1 MTFCMDHF
9 QHRKH
14 HTTKKMQ
21 VRQCVCE
28 HVRASPFTIKLTGPN
43 FI

>member
-9 QHRKH
+9 QHRKR
-14 HTTKKMQ
+14 HTTTKMQ

-28 HVRASPFTIKLTGPN
+28 YVRALPFHDQTN
-43 FI
+43 WS